1 MKKIN
6 RNTEKRQRVRVLET
20 GELGTVTDQQLIPR
34 QGRLHVYRQVRL
46 DKKPHLDR
54 WFWDDQLGG
63 TRERCR
69 VTFEDDRGSRYHL
82 DITKN
87 HEEND
92 YTIGIQGRRENPEPS
107 IRMLLFQ
114 LMLDMLRAIGVTTEE
129 LENATYEG

>member
-20 GELGTVTDQQLIPR
+20 GELGTVTDQQLILR

-69 VTFEDDRGSRYHL
+69 VTIENEDGQTLIFNLEMDYE
-82 DITKN
+82 K
-87 HEEND
+87 ENLRMD
-92 YTIGIQGRRENPEPS
+92 VSGKPGNLKEHNGLHALMANDFVDGIGQHHP
-107 IRMLLFQ
+107 M
-114 LMLDMLRAIGVTTEE
+114 
-129 LENATYEG
+129 